1 MTEARVYTRKG
12 DDGTTGL
19 LYGGRVAKDSPAPM
33 AYGDVDEAQAA
44 IGLARAACSLNTG
57 TLETGSSG
65 TGSSTIGSSEFDTI
79 LVGLERDLWLVMAE
93 LACNPDKVGQLDE
106 SGSRPTP
113 AMVTALE
120 GLIDDV
126 SDRFD
131 PPTEFVVPGG
141 DEVSARLDV
150 ARTVCRRAER
160 SALSAAVDGSQVVPY
175 LNRLSDLLWT
185 LARWQEASS
194 GDGGSLTARSVSS

>member
-1 MTEARVYTRKG
+1 MYTRRG

-19 LYGGRVAKDSPAPM
+19 LHGGRVAKNSPRPT
-33 AYGDVDEAQAA
+33 AYGEVDEAQAA
-44 IGLARAACSLNTG
+44 IGLARAAAG
-57 TLETGSSG
+57 PEM
-65 TGSSTIGSSEFDTI
+65 DAI

-93 LACNPDKVGQLDE
+93 LACNPEQVEQMEE

-120 GLIDDV
+120 GLIDEV
-126 SDRFD
+126 WSRFD
-131 PPTEFVVPGG
+131 PPTEFVVPGQN
-141 DEVSARLDV
+141 EVSARIDV

-160 SALSAAVDGSQVVPY
+160 SALSVAGEGSSVVPY

-185 LARWQEASS
+185 LARWQES
-194 GDGGSLTARSVSS
+194 GGQDGGSLATRSLSD

>member
-1 MTEARVYTRKG
+1 MTEARVYTRRG

-19 LYGGRVAKDSPAPM
+19 LHGGRVAKDSPQPT

-44 IGLARAACSLNTG
+44 IGLARSAAG
-57 TLETGSSG
+57 PEM
-65 TGSSTIGSSEFDTI
+65 DAI

-93 LACNPDKVGQLDE
+93 LACNPDQVEQMEE

-120 GLIDDV
+120 GLIDDLW
-126 SDRFD
+126 SRFD
-131 PPTEFVVPGG
+131 PPTEFVVPGQ
-141 DEVSARLDV
+141 DEVSARIDV

-160 SALSAAVDGSQVVPY
+160 SALSVAREGSSVVPY

-185 LARWQEASS
+185 LARWQESS
-194 GDGGSLTARSVSS
+194 GCLLYTSTSPRDGLLYRKTTSA

>member
-1 MTEARVYTRKG
+1 MTETRVYTRRG

-44 IGLARAACSLNTG
+44 IGLARAACTLDAGSLDTG
-57 TLETGSSG
+57 GLEMDS
-65 TGSSTIGSSEFDTI
+65 I

-93 LACNPDKVGQLDE
+93 LACNPEKVGQLDE

-113 AMVTALE
+113 TMVTALE

-126 SDRFD
+126 SERFE

-160 SALSAAVDGSQVVPY
+160 SALSAAVEGSSVVPY

-185 LARWQEASS
+185 LARWQEAS
-194 GDGGSLTARSVSS
+194 GGEGGSMTARSVSS

>member
-1 MTEARVYTRKG
+1 MTEARVYTRRG

-19 LYGGRVAKDSPAPM
+19 LHGGRVAKDSPQPT

-44 IGLARAACSLNTG
+44 IGLARSAAG
-57 TLETGSSG
+57 PEM
-65 TGSSTIGSSEFDTI
+65 DAI

-93 LACNPDKVGQLDE
+93 LACNPDQVEQMEE

-113 AMVTALE
+113 EMVTALE
-120 GLIDDV
+120 GLIDDLW
-126 SDRFD
+126 SRFD
-131 PPTEFVVPGG
+131 PPTEFVVPGQ
-141 DEVSARLDV
+141 DEVSARIDV

-160 SALSAAVDGSQVVPY
+160 SALSVAREGSSVVPY

-185 LARWQEASS
+185 LARWQESS
-194 GDGGSLTARSVSS
+194 GDDGGSLTTRSLSD